1 MNTVDNNIAIAE
13 MQKDIE
19 HILKYM
25 ERIDKFIDTAHDT
38 FATKVEHAENKKAI
52 EVMQQEHIKMASRI
66 MWSSISTILTV
77 LWWFCL
83 FILKKLWI
91 M

>member
-1 MNTVDNNIAIAE
+1 MNTVDNNIAIAK

-38 FATKVEHAENKKAI
+38 FATKVEHEENKKAI
-52 EVMQQEHIKMASRI
+52 ETIQLEHSKIASRI
-66 MWSSISTILTV
+66 MWSSITTILTV
-77 LWWFCL
+77 LG
-83 FILKKLWI
+83 
-91 M
+91 